1 MKTGGWMDGSIDRW
15 TELRPILITH
25 FQPAVRIVLRTLLGR
40 HAHAPE
46 CMMSPPPKPRS
57 LVQLRGSGGGRSP
70 RCTTPPRPTRCSA
83 DGGRPPRPPTA
94 SPPRQIRFEIAQVL
108 LTFCLARLLCTNSPP
123 YPPGCSRSAVQQTEN
138 DLMQD
143 KACHSQYR

>member
-1 MKTGGWMDGSIDRW
+1 MDGSIDRW
-15 TELRPILITH
+15 NTYPSSRPPHLS
-25 FQPAVRIVLRTLLGR
+25 VKRIFSQLFRSFCERYL
-40 HAHAPE
+40 
-46 CMMSPPPKPRS
+46 SPPPKPRS

-70 RCTTPPRPTRCSA
+70 RCTTPPRPTRRSA
-83 DGGRPPRPPTA
+83 AGGRLPRPPTA

-143 KACHSQYR
+143 RACHSQYR